1 MSCAIMAADA
11 GWPQRLAPLASQIGE
26 LADAAH
32 VALAARGDAV
42 AHPVLFLDDLAVELV
57 ALELLLLELCVAPGL
72 ERAEALVEPAG
83 AAAVE
88 PDRGLR
94 QVGEQ
99 PLVVADEG
107 ERRAA
112 LREPRL
118 QPLDGDEIEVIGRL
132 VEQQD
137 VGLGAQSPDQGR
149 PAGFAAGKA
158 RRIGPRIEAEL
169 GHHRPRGIGVVEFV
183 QARRAHSRAR
193 SQSRTCPAPAADRR
207 GAPKAGRSGFRG
219 RT

>member
-1 MSCAIMAADA
+1 MLTFAPSRTEPELGASAPVRRLTSVVLPAPLAPTMPIRSRRITRSEKSRTTAALAVSLAHPLGVDHQRARGFRVLRDHGGRA
-11 GWPQRLAPLASQIGE
+11 GWPQRLAPLASEIGE

-32 VALAARGDAV
+32 VALAPRGDAV

-83 AAAVE
+83 AAAIE

-99 PLVVADEG
+99 SFVVADES

-112 LREPRL
+112 FGEARL

-132 VEQQD
+132 VQEQD
-137 VGLGAQSPDQGR
+137 VGLGAQR
-149 PAGFAAGKA
+149 P
-158 RRIGPRIEAEL
+158 
-169 GHHRPRGIGVVEFV
+169 
-183 QARRAHSRAR
+183 
-193 SQSRTCPAPAADRR
+193 
-207 GAPKAGRSGFRG
+207 
-219 RT
+219 